1 MIIRNGNIHV
11 GNGTVLN
18 NYDILVEDRFIKSIA
33 KNIKIEDELEINAEG
48 KEVYPGFIDPV
59 SSFGCMD
66 LSFSIRDNNETSD
79 PVTPNANIKYS
90 FNHREIMLEELYKV
104 GITTIGASPGNSN
117 IIGGQMAAFKTY
129 GLNSNTMLIKEAVGV
144 KGSVINSVKEI
155 YGERKV
161 LPMTKM
167 GIFARLEDFLN
178 KRLYYKENKILIDSL
193 LSGAIPLFI
202 TANKAWE
209 IDALIHLTEKFENLK
224 LVIVGAYQIDR
235 CIENV
240 SGKNISI
247 IVGEQIY
254 LTAKNYNETDLLV
267 ICEQMKKGNLVSFT
281 LTGDY
286 SPSGKVK
293 YLWNAIEFLKAGVE
307 SEDVIKMMTL
317 NPAKILGIDN
327 ILGSIEEGKIA
338 DIVIYTKNPIEYYD
352 AKVTN
357 TIVEGKV
364 VYSEEGIN
372 C

>member
-11 GNGTVLN
+11 GNGTILN
-18 NYDILVEDRFIKSIA
+18 NYDILIEDDIIKSIA
-33 KNIKIEDELEINAEG
+33 KDIKLEDHIEINAGG
-48 KEVYPGFIDPV
+48 KEIYPGFIDPV

-66 LSFSIRDNNETSD
+66 LSFSVKDNNETSE
-79 PVTPNANIKYS
+79 PITPKANIKYS
-90 FNHREIMLEELYKV
+90 FNHREVMMEELYKV

-129 GLNSNTMLIKEAVGV
+129 GLNSNTMLVKDTVGL
-144 KGSVINSVKEI
+144 KGSVINSVKDI
-155 YGERKV
+155 YGKRKI

-167 GIFARLEDFLN
+167 AIFGRLEDFLS
-178 KRLYYKENKILIDSL
+178 KRLSYEENKVLIDNIIT
-193 LSGAIPLFI
+193 GEIPLFI

-209 IDALIHLTEKFENLK
+209 IDALIHISEKFEKLK

-235 CIENV
+235 SIENIN
-240 SGKNISI
+240 GKNISI
-247 IVGEQIY
+247 VVGEQIY

-267 ICEQMKKGNLVSFT
+267 ICEQMKAGHLVSFT

-293 YLWNAIEFLKAGVE
+293 YLWNAIEFLKSGVD
-307 SEDVIKMMTL
+307 SEDIIQMMTL
-317 NPAKILGIDN
+317 NPAKILGIDQQV
-327 ILGSIEEGKIA
+327 GSIEEGKIA
-338 DIVIYTKNPIEYYD
+338 DIVIYTKNPVEYYD
-352 AKVTN
+352 ARVTN
-357 TIVEGKV
+357 TIIEGKI

>member
-11 GNGTVLN
+11 GNGTILN
-18 NYDILVEDRFIKSIA
+18 NYDILIEDNIIKEIA
-33 KNIKIEDELEINAEG
+33 KNIKSEDVLEINAEG
-48 KEVYPGFIDPV
+48 KEIYPGFIDPI

-66 LSFSIRDNNETSD
+66 LSFSVKDNNEVSE
-79 PVTPNANIKYS
+79 PITPKANIKYS
-90 FNHREIMLEELYKV
+90 FNHREIMMEELYKV

-129 GLNSNTMLIKEAVGV
+129 GLNSNTMLVKETVGV
-144 KGSVINSVKEI
+144 KGSVINSVKEL
-155 YGERKV
+155 YGKRKV

-167 GIFARLEDFLN
+167 GIFARLEDFLS
-178 KRLYYKENKILIDSL
+178 KRLSYEENKTLIDNI
-193 LSGAIPLFI
+193 LSGEVPLFI

-235 CIENV
+235 SIENIR
-240 SGKNISI
+240 GRNISI
-247 IVGEQIY
+247 VVGEQIY

-267 ICEQMKKGNLVSFT
+267 ICEQMKVGNLVSFT

-286 SPSGKVK
+286 APSGKVK
-293 YLWNAIEFLKAGVE
+293 YLWNAIEFFKAGVE

-317 NPAKILGIDN
+317 NPAKILGIDKQ
-327 ILGSIEEGKIA
+327 LGSIEVGKIA

-364 VYSEEGIN
+364 VYSEEGTH